1 MSENKNNTFDI
12 EKGYESALM
21 LVQSHYENFPV
32 VSLLIPK
39 KIRKHIAII
48 YWFARTADDLADE
61 GNEREEVRLKN
72 LNDFEMSLKNL
83 LNGNAKNKYEFA
95 FANTIIKKKLS
106 KQHFVDLIKAFKQDV
121 VKKRYENFNEVS
133 DYCQHSANPV
143 GRLILELFDIR
154 DEKAFEYSDKICTA
168 LQLTNFLQDTVID
181 YNNGRIYLPEDE
193 MQKFSVTEKLFEQM
207 DNCDNL
213 KLLIKYNTD
222 RIQKL
227 FDEGKKLLPLLR
239 GRLKYEIIWTVK
251 GGEEIL
257 EQIRKNDYNV
267 FTFRPELGKI
277 KMAGLLVKSLF
288 NI

>member
-1 MSENKNNTFDI
+1 MSENKNNSFDI
-12 EKGYESALM
+12 EKGYKSALM
-21 LVQSHYENFPV
+21 LAQSHYENFPV

-61 GNEREEVRLKN
+61 GNEREKVRLKN
-72 LNDFEMSLKNL
+72 LNDFELSLKNL
-83 LNGNAKNKYEFA
+83 LNENAKNKYEFA
-95 FANTIIKKKLS
+95 LANTIIEKKLS
-106 KQHFVDLIKAFKQDV
+106 QQHFFDLIKAFKQDV

-154 DEKAFEYSDKICTA
+154 DNKAFEYSDKICTA

-193 MQKFSVTEKLFEQM
+193 MQKFGVTEKLFEQK

-227 FDEGKKLLPLLR
+227 FEEGKKLLPLLR

-267 FTFRPELGKI
+267 FTYRLELSKI
-277 KMAGLLVKSLF
+277 RMAGLLRKSLI

>member
-1 MSENKNNTFDI
+1 MNSNNNISIYDAY
-12 EKGYESALM
+12 KSALKFAKT
-21 LVQSHYENFPV
+21 HYENFPV
-32 VSLLIPK
+32 VTLLIPK

-72 LNDFEMSLKNL
+72 LDDFELNLKNL
-83 LNGNAKNKYEFA
+83 LKGNAKNEYEFA
-95 FANTIIKKKLS
+95 LANTISEEKLS
-106 KQHFVDLIKAFKQDV
+106 QQHLFDLIKAFKQDV

-133 DYCQHSANPV
+133 DYCRHSANPV
-143 GRLILELFDIR
+143 GRLILELFNIR
-154 DEKAFEYSDKICTA
+154 DSKVFEYSDKICTA
-168 LQLTNFLQDTVID
+168 LQLTNFLQDAAID
-181 YNNGRIYLPEDE
+181 YNKGRIYLPKDE
-193 MQKFSVTEKLFEQM
+193 MQKFGVTEKLFEQKE
-207 DNCDNL
+207 NYDNL

-227 FDEGKKLLPLLR
+227 FDEGKNLLPLLR

-267 FTFRPELGKI
+267 FNYRPELSKI
-277 KMAGLLVKSLF
+277 RMAGLLRKSLF

>member
-1 MSENKNNTFDI
+1 LSENINNSFDI
-12 EKGYESALM
+12 EQGYKSALM
-21 LVQSHYENFPV
+21 LAQSHYENFPV

-39 KIRKHIAII
+39 KIRKHVAII

-61 GNEREEVRLKN
+61 GSEREEVRLKN
-72 LNDFEMSLKNL
+72 LDDFELSLKNL
-83 LNGNAKNKYEFA
+83 LNGNTKNEYEFA
-95 FANTIIKKKLS
+95 LANTISEKKLS
-106 KQHFVDLIKAFKQDV
+106 QQHFFDLIKAFKQDV

-154 DEKAFEYSDKICTA
+154 DNKAFEYSDKICTA

-193 MQKFSVTEKLFEQM
+193 MQKFNVTEKLFEQKE
-207 DNCDNL
+207 NYDNL

-227 FDEGKKLLPLLR
+227 FDEGKKLLSLLR

-257 EQIRKNDYNV
+257 EQIRKNEYNV
-267 FTFRPELGKI
+267 ITYRPELSKI
-277 KMAGLLVKSLF
+277 RMAGLLRKSLF

>member
-1 MSENKNNTFDI
+1 MNSNNDI
-12 EKGYESALM
+12 LIYDAYKSALKFAKT
-21 LVQSHYENFPV
+21 HYENFPV
-32 VSLLIPK
+32 VSRLIPK

-61 GNEREEVRLKN
+61 GNEWEEVRLKN
-72 LNDFEMSLKNL
+72 LDDFELSLKNL
-83 LNGNAKNKYEFA
+83 LNRNAKNGYEFA
-95 FANTIIKKKLS
+95 LANTISENKLS
-106 KQHFVDLIKAFKQDV
+106 QQHFFDLIKAFKQDV

-181 YNNGRIYLPEDE
+181 YNNGRIYLPVDE
-193 MQKFSVTEKLFEQM
+193 MQKFGVTEKLFEQK
-207 DNCDNL
+207 DICDNL

-227 FDEGKKLLPLLR
+227 FDEGKKLLPFLR

-267 FTFRPELGKI
+267 FTYRPELSKI
-277 KMAGLLVKSLF
+277 RMAGLLRKSLF

>member
-1 MSENKNNTFDI
+1 MNSNNDI
-12 EKGYESALM
+12 LIYDAYKSALKFAKT
-21 LVQSHYENFPV
+21 HYENFPV
-32 VSLLIPK
+32 VSRLIPK

-61 GNEREEVRLKN
+61 GNEWEEVRLKN
-72 LNDFEMSLKNL
+72 LDDFELSLKNL
-83 LNGNAKNKYEFA
+83 LNRNAKNEYEFA
-95 FANTIIKKKLS
+95 LANTINENKLS
-106 KQHFVDLIKAFKQDV
+106 QQHFFDLIKAFKQDV

-181 YNNGRIYLPEDE
+181 YNNGRIYLPVDE
-193 MQKFSVTEKLFEQM
+193 MQKFGVTEKLFEQK
-207 DNCDNL
+207 DICDNL

-227 FDEGKKLLPLLR
+227 FDEGKKLLPFLR
-239 GRLKYEIIWTVK
+239 RRLKYEIIWTVK

-267 FTFRPELGKI
+267 FTYRPELSKI
-277 KMAGLLVKSLF
+277 RMAGLLIKSLF
-288 NI
+288 NGSD